1 MFLSRSTNALRM
13 AGRAA
18 AAAGLCLCLASPAP
32 IRAQEG
38 GELADLKERIAEG
51 RAALDRVRRGEA
63 SVLEVLDELQTA
75 LDRRTRRLGT
85 LNARLKRRER
95 EVEEAVRAADDAA
108 AALDQGRRAL
118 VKRARALYKWQRSGT
133 PFMLLN
139 GELSLAELMRHK
151 RLLETVL
158 GRDQALIQRL
168 SDHVRRSREL
178 RGTVEARRRALARE
192 RDEVARVRN
201 ELREERARK
210 QATLRTL
217 RRERE
222 LRGRALRELRQAAGR
237 LEGIIRGSEAGR
249 AAASGAA
256 ASAVAGAVSRG
267 LELPVPGKIVSGFG
281 IHKHP
286 DLDVDVHR
294 PGIDIAA
301 PAGAGIRAVERGRV
315 LFAGR
320 LPGYGK
326 MLILDHGKRY
336 YTVYGHLSEFA
347 KSVGDRV
354 ERGERI
360 ARLGDDPSSGRS
372 RLYFEMRRNGKPVD
386 PLPWFRRARALASGK
401 E

>member
-1 MFLSRSTNALRM
+1 MSAFRM

-18 AAAGLCLCLASPAP
+18 AAAGLCLCLAPPAP
-32 IRAQEG
+32 ARAQDE
-38 GELADLKERIAEG
+38 GELAELKERIVQG

-63 SVLEVLDELQTA
+63 SVLEVIDEIDTA
-75 LDRRTRRLGT
+75 LRRRTRRLGT
-85 LNARLKRRER
+85 LNARLKRREG
-95 EVEEAVRAADDAA
+95 EVDAAVRAADEAA
-108 AALDQGRRAL
+108 AALEQGRGVLA
-118 VKRARALYKWQRSGT
+118 KRARALYKWQRAGT
-133 PFMLLN
+133 PFVLLN
-139 GELSLAELMRHK
+139 GELSLPELMRHK

-158 GRDQALIQRL
+158 GQDRELIRQL
-168 SDHVRRSREL
+168 ADNLRRMREL
-178 RGTVEARRRALARE
+178 RGTVEARRRVLARE
-192 RDEVARVRN
+192 RDEAARLRN
-201 ELREERARK
+201 ELRGERARK

-217 RRERE
+217 RRERK
-222 LRGRALRELRQAAGR
+222 LHGQALRELQQAARR
-237 LEGIIRGSEAGR
+237 LGGIIRGSEEGR
-249 AAASGAA
+249 APDAGAA
-256 ASAVAGAVSRG
+256 PDGVSDG
-267 LELPVPGKIVSGFG
+267 FELPVSGRIVSGFG

-301 PAGAGIRAVERGRV
+301 PAGAEVRAVERGRV
-315 LFAGR
+315 LFAER

-336 YTVYGHLSEFA
+336 YTVYGHLSELA
-347 KSVGDRV
+347 KAVGDRV

-360 ARLGDDPSSGRS
+360 ARVADDFSSGQA